1 MAVNA
6 DDSLTRRIAPNAR
19 EHLSSVAQLKNAPKG
34 LSRNGGL
41 RAVCHARIE
50 LSRFHHR
57 TLPTLVDGRSY
68 HINSHDTC
76 HDTCHDTYHNLIL
89 REMIQYVDLMYI
101 FANISWLERS
111 THNDEVGSSIL
122 PHSTINPQEHQLSK
136 KLTILF
142 MALRYA
148 LCPLLCDTQV
158 TLKMA

>member
-19 EHLSSVAQLKNAPKG
+19 EHLSSVAQLKNASKG
-34 LSRNGGL
+34 LSHNGGL
-41 RAVCHARIE
+41 RAVCHARIA

-68 HINSHDTC
+68 SINSHDTC
-76 HDTCHDTYHNLIL
+76 HDTCHKFILI
-89 REMIQYVDLMYI
+89 EIIQHADLMYI

-148 LCPLLCDTQV
+148 LCPFLCDTQV